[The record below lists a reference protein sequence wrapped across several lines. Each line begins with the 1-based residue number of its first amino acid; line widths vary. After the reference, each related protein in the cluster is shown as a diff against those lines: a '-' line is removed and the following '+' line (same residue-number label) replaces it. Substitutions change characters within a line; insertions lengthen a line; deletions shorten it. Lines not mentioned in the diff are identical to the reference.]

1 RHRPRTHC
9 CHRFVG
15 RVKGADEHRITRG
28 CLFGIDR
35 YVNPGRE
42 RRRCRWH
49 AANCAN
55 VEEIEVLSVIFI
67 LWLREVKKHLRSR
80 TQIIAS
86 LGSPIM
92 YLGVLGFGLGP
103 IFRKAGEGS
112 YLQFMAPGVMGMT
125 ILFTSMFSGI
135 ALLWD
140 RQFGFLKE
148 TLVAPVPRL
157 WIMIGRTLG
166 GATVAILQ
174 GSLIFVACLVGG
186 FRPVS
191 ISVIPLALLFMALIA
206 VVFAALGT
214 VIGSSLKD
222 MQGFQLVMNFMV
234 MPIFFLSGA
243 LYPLNN
249 LPKVLAVLTRL
260 DPLTYGVDG
269 VRTVLIGASHFG
281 SVKDLAVLV
290 GVALVL
296 LSVGAWRFS
305 KIEI

>member
-1 RHRPRTHC
+1 M
-9 CHRFVG
+9 
-15 RVKGADEHRITRG
+15 
-28 CLFGIDR
+28 
-35 YVNPGRE
+35 
-42 RRRCRWH
+42 
-49 AANCAN
+49 
-55 VEEIEVLSVIFI
+55 SVIYI
-67 LWLREVKKHLRSR
+67 LWLREVKKYLRSR
-80 TQIIAS
+80 TQVIAS

-103 IFRKAGEGS
+103 VFQRAGEGS
-112 YLQFMAPGVMGMT
+112 YLQFMAPGVIGMT
-125 ILFTSMFSGI
+125 VLFTSMFSGI

-166 GATVAILQ
+166 GATVAMIQ
-174 GSLIFVACLVGG
+174 GILIFVVSLIAG
-186 FRPVS
+186 FRPTS
-191 ISVIPLALLFMALIA
+191 IVVLPLALVVLLLTA

-214 VIGSSLKD
+214 AIGSSLKD

-243 LYPLNN
+243 LYPLSN
-249 LPKVLAVLTRL
+249 LPRVLAWLTRV

-269 VRTVLIGASHFG
+269 VRGALIGATHFG
-281 SVKDLAVLV
+281 IATDLA
-290 GVALVL
+290 ALSAIAVL
-296 LSVGAWRFS
+296 LLGAGAWRFS